1 MAILLSSD
9 EPPASEYLAP
19 TTCPDILI
27 ICEHAGCII
36 PRSLNRLGLD
46 PECAL
51 EKQHIAWDIGA
62 KAVAMGMA
70 EQLGAGFIWQNYSRL
85 VIDCNRPPHSA
96 TSIPAISDHIPIPG
110 NMALGPDETHARIN
124 EIFTPYDDLC
134 RKVMARED
142 IKLAISLHSFT
153 PVMNNIERPWEIS
166 FLFDKGE
173 AYAKDMAAFISE
185 ESPHLNIGF
194 NEPYQVSESTDWF
207 VTQHAEPKAIPQV
220 LIEIRNNEIRH
231 DDQIQLWVDRLCKA
245 ALSMLKTYR

>member
-96 TSIPAISDHIPIPG
+96 TSIPAISDHIPI
-110 NMALGPDETHARIN
+110 
-124 EIFTPYDDLC
+124 
-134 RKVMARED
+134 
-142 IKLAISLHSFT
+142 
-153 PVMNNIERPWEIS
+153 
-166 FLFDKGE
+166 
-173 AYAKDMAAFISE
+173 
-185 ESPHLNIGF
+185 
-194 NEPYQVSESTDWF
+194 
-207 VTQHAEPKAIPQV
+207 
-220 LIEIRNNEIRH
+220 
-231 DDQIQLWVDRLCKA
+231 
-245 ALSMLKTYR
+245 